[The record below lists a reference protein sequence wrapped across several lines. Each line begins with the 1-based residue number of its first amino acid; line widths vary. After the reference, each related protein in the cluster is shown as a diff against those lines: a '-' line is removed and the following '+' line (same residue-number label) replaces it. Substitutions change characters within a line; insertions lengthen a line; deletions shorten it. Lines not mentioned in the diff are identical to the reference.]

1 MPRPQDIAVLG
12 GTGFLGTR
20 LVARLI
26 KDGHRVTVLS
36 RDREQHKHLLV
47 LPGLTLE
54 NCDVYAEA
62 QLSERFRGKDV
73 VINLVGILNER
84 GFGGGGF
91 RRAHTDLTRGVL
103 QAARSAG
110 VTRLL
115 QVSALK
121 AAADA
126 PSYYL
131 RTKGEA
137 ENLIRESS
145 AALDWTIFQPS
156 VMFGPGDSFLNR
168 FAGLLAVIPWI
179 LPLARPNARFQPVLV
194 DDVVE
199 AIRSCLH
206 GGTCSRQS
214 YELGGPQIYSLREIV
229 ALVAKLIGRRRWILG
244 LPDAL
249 GRFQGL
255 IMDFVP
261 GRPFSSDNYRSLTV
275 DSVCSEDGFARLR
288 IKPQSMVASAAQYLG
303 AFEDNAR
310 LSHNRA
316 AAGRANAIRSPEPR

>member
-1 MPRPQDIAVLG
+1 MRPQSIAVLG

-26 KDGHRVTVLS
+26 KEGHRVTVLS

-54 NCDVYAEA
+54 NCDVYREA
-62 QLSERFRGKDV
+62 QLSERLRGKDV

-84 GFGGGGF
+84 GFSGAGF
-91 RRAHTDLTRGVL
+91 RRAHTELTQGVL
-103 QAARSAG
+103 LAVRSAG
-110 VTRLL
+110 VPRLL

-131 RTKGEA
+131 RSKGEA
-137 ENLIRESS
+137 ERLIRD
-145 AALDWTIFQPS
+145 ANFPLDWTIFQPS

-168 FAGLLAVIPWI
+168 FAGLLAAV
-179 LPLARPNARFQPVLV
+179 PLAFPLAKPNARFQPVLV
-194 DDVVE
+194 DDVIE
-199 AIRSCLH
+199 ALLRCLH
-206 GGTCSRQS
+206 GGACSRQT
-214 YELGGPQIYSLREIV
+214 YQLGGPQIYTLREII
-229 ALVAKLIGRRRWILG
+229 ALVAKLTGRRHWIVG
-244 LPDAL
+244 LPDFVGRLQAL
-249 GRFQGL
+249 A
-255 IMDFVP
+255 MDFVP

-275 DSVCSEDGFARLR
+275 DSVVTEDGFAKLGL
-288 IKPQSMVASAAQYLG
+288 KAQSMLASARQYLG

-316 AAGRANAIRSPEPR
+316 SAARSQALRP